1 MCPPMHSLY
10 RGLTKIFSC
19 PLDISIQSLWD
30 CRTWKFEIGPPVTG
44 ILELDSAGLFLC
56 EISTW
61 PKIILKYSCT
71 VSWIIFHIV
80 FTGLSHSG
88 NRGPWLK
95 LNGDQK
101 PFQLEILPGPLII
114 FCKVEGAI
122 HFFGMLKSNGAT
134 VNLST
139 GNCSFQGPVIP

>member
-1 MCPPMHSLY
+1 M
-10 RGLTKIFSC
+10 
-19 PLDISIQSLWD
+19 
-30 CRTWKFEIGPPVTG
+30 GPPVTG

-61 PKIILKYSCT
+61 LKIILKYSCT

-122 HFFGMLKSNGAT
+122 HCLG
-134 VNLST
+134 
-139 GNCSFQGPVIP
+139 C

>member
-1 MCPPMHSLY
+1 M
-10 RGLTKIFSC
+10 
-19 PLDISIQSLWD
+19 
-30 CRTWKFEIGPPVTG
+30 EPPVTG

-95 LNGDQK
+95 LNG
-101 PFQLEILPGPLII
+101 GPKTISYGDFAGTINNFLQS
-114 FCKVEGAI
+114 GRS
-122 HFFGMLKSNGAT
+122 HTLFGMLKSNGTT

>member
-1 MCPPMHSLY
+1 M
-10 RGLTKIFSC
+10 
-19 PLDISIQSLWD
+19 
-30 CRTWKFEIGPPVTG
+30 GPPVTG
-44 ILELDSAGLFLC
+44 ILELDSVGLFLC

-95 LNGDQK
+95 LNG
-101 PFQLEILPGPLII
+101 GPKTISVGDFAGTINNFLQS
-114 FCKVEGAI
+114 GRS
-122 HFFGMLKSNGAT
+122 HTLFGMLKSNGAT

>member
-1 MCPPMHSLY
+1 M
-10 RGLTKIFSC
+10 GL
-19 PLDISIQSLWD
+19 
-30 CRTWKFEIGPPVTG
+30 PVTG

-95 LNGDQK
+95 LNG
-101 PFQLEILPGPLII
+101 GPKTIS
-114 FCKVEGAI
+114 
-122 HFFGMLKSNGAT
+122 FGDFAGTINNFLQSGTGPYTFRDVKINGAPI
-134 VNLST
+134 NLST
-139 GNCSFQGPVIP
+139 GHLSHSGRQRF